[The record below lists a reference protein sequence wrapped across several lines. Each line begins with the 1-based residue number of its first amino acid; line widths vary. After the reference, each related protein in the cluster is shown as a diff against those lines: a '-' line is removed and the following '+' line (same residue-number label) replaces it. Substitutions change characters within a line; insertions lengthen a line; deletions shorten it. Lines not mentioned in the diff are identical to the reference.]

1 MALERPT
8 LPTIVDRVATDI
20 ESRLEGSD
28 ARLRRSNVAVLGRAL
43 SGAVH
48 GLYGFAVRQAEQ
60 YVITSAT
67 GSILDR
73 WAAIWGITRKTASK
87 ASGVATFSGTAGTQI
102 PAGTVASRADGKQYA
117 TLVVGTL
124 SSGGTAT
131 ISIQAAD
138 AGAETNAAA
147 GTVLTV
153 AAQVAG
159 LNATAVVGS
168 GGLSNG
174 ADAEG
179 DDDLRARLV
188 ARIQDPPQ
196 GGAATDYEQWAL
208 EVADVTR
215 AWVYPNRMGGGTVGV
230 MFVCDNLPNII
241 PTQSK
246 VDEVKAHI
254 ETVRPVTAD
263 VYVFA
268 PASYA
273 VNFTIHVTPDTAA
286 VRAAVEAELKDL
298 FARESQPE
306 VTIYKTH
313 YDEAISSADGE
324 TDHLVSVP
332 AGNVVPPA
340 GTIPMLGTITW
351 V

>member
-8 LPTIVDRVATDI
+8 LATLIDRVATDI
-20 ESRLEGSD
+20 ESRLPGTD
-28 ARLRRSNVAVLGRAL
+28 ARLRRANLTVLGRVQA
-43 SGAVH
+43 GAAH

-60 YVITSAT
+60 YIITSAT

-73 WAAIWGITRKTASK
+73 WCSIWGITRKTAS
-87 ASGVATFSGTAGTQI
+87 AATGNVTLTGVASTAVA
-102 PAGTVASRADGKQYA
+102 AGITLTRADGSEFTTA
-117 TLVVGTL
+117 AAVTLG
-124 SSGGTAT
+124 SGG
-131 ISIQAAD
+131 SAAVAVSASEPGSD
-138 AGAETNAAA
+138 GNTAA
-147 GTVLTV
+147 GTSLTI

-159 LNATAVVGS
+159 LDATAIVAA

-174 ADAEG
+174 ADAEA
-179 DDDLRARLV
+179 DDDLRARLL

-215 AWVYPNRMGGGTVGV
+215 AWVYPARMGPGTVGV
-230 MFVCDNLPNII
+230 MFVCDNLEDII
-241 PTQSK
+241 PTEAK
-246 VDEVKAHI
+246 VAEVLAYI
-254 ETVRPVTAD
+254 EQRRPVTAE

-268 PASYA
+268 PAAYA
-273 VNFTIHVTPDTAA
+273 VDFSLSVTPDTSA
-286 VRAAVEAELKDL
+286 VRTAVEAELKDL
-298 FARESQPE
+298 FAREAEPE

-324 TDHLVSVP
+324 TDHSVTTP
-332 AGNVVPPA
+332 AGNIDPPA

-351 V
+351 A